1 MELHFSCMAILM
13 NISDDSNYRHTF
25 NRKTGDHAFLQLAD
39 YNFNL
44 QDKAI
49 LDQEKRFL
57 M

>member
-1 MELHFSCMAILM
+1 MAILM
-13 NISDDSNYRHTF
+13 NISDDSNYIHTF
-25 NRKTGDHAFLQLAD
+25 NRKTADHAFLQLAD

>member
-13 NISDDSNYRHTF
+13 NISDDSNYIHTF
-25 NRKTGDHAFLQLAD
+25 NRKTADHAFLQLAD

-49 LDQEKRFL
+49 LDQESRFL

>member
-1 MELHFSCMAILM
+1 MAILM
-13 NISDDSNYRHTF
+13 NISDDSNYIHTF

-49 LDQEKRFL
+49 LDQESRFL